1 MIDLRQPTLPS
12 ALLVDGR
19 AYEVRTSFRV
29 WIEFERALRE
39 ERAAWRGVFAGDQPE
54 GAEWVEAAIEFLRS
68 PNSTPRAERM
78 DGPREVDLVE
88 DGELIVAAFQQAYG
102 IDLTATD
109 MHWHRFKALL
119 ANLPESTKLAK
130 VMGYRTY
137 RTPAKGDTNDAAMRR
152 MKRMWSIPEAAD
164 EREREEMLEWAESM
178 LPW

>member
-119 ANLPESTKLAK
+119 SGIPDDTRLAQ
-130 VMGYRTY
+130 VMSIRGYRK
-137 RTPAKGDTNDAAMRR
+137 PPSKQDADAEAR
-152 MKRMWSIPEAAD
+152 KRQ
-164 EREREEMLEWAESM
+164 REWALRDPGYDEARADV
-178 LPW
+178 LKWAEELFGD